1 MELKWSKPVV
11 GWAKL
16 NTDGSYVASNNT
28 GGCGMVLRD
37 AQGQIIYWAC
47 RQLSACD
54 DALVAELEA
63 CKEGLAI
70 ALHRTNCSIQLE
82 LGRAKAVTMLQYLIV

>member
-1 MELKWSKPVV
+1 MKKLQRKLFLGLGYSPSCPRPVSTTDPDRVRPAPDQRPAGNACMELKWSKPVV

-37 AQGQIIYWAC
+37 AQGQIM
-47 RQLSACD
+47 RVFVSRDL
-54 DALVAELEA
+54 LV
-63 CKEGLAI
+63 
-70 ALHRTNCSIQLE
+70 
-82 LGRAKAVTMLQYLIV
+82 